1 MKMRPA
7 FLMAC
12 LALLGLSGCG
22 GDDDDRGNGN
32 AFLDVCRRNANSAA
46 VKYGNPD
53 PLQSDIK
60 ALFGGANGA
69 PRDPVKSSIDA

>member
-32 AFLDVCRRNANSAA
+32 AFLDVCRRI
-46 VKYGNPD
+46 
-53 PLQSDIK
+53 L
-60 ALFGGANGA
+60 L
-69 PRDPVKSSIDA
+69 R